1 MIIGRAQPPPGRVGK
16 VRWAPSIHHVAQRSS
31 ARRIES
37 ARDPRERGHTTTHHL
52 THPPAAMAEDGRPA
66 WMSRS
71 NVTRPSEPGIGG
83 GDMPECGVVT
93 DPDAYYIDAIDGR
106 LAPGEG
112 SIPVAAMTRALPAN
126 LPISLEIRSRYYRE
140 RYPDHVERARVI
152 LERTRAFLADLT
164 ADTDT
169 E

>member
-1 MIIGRAQPPPGRVGK
+1 
-16 VRWAPSIHHVAQRSS
+16 
-31 ARRIES
+31 
-37 ARDPRERGHTTTHHL
+37 
-52 THPPAAMAEDGRPA
+52 
-66 WMSRS
+66 
-71 NVTRPSEPGIGG
+71 
-83 GDMPECGVVT
+83 MPECGVVT

-112 SIPVAAMTRALPAN
+112 SVPVAAMTRALPAN

>member
-1 MIIGRAQPPPGRVGK
+1 MRSITLPGDSGRPFHHERVGHHPEK
-16 VRWAPSIHHVAQRSS
+16 IKEIPERWLSYAQ
-31 ARRIES
+31 
-37 ARDPRERGHTTTHHL
+37 L
-52 THPPAAMAEDGRPA
+52 C
-66 WMSRS
+66 
-71 NVTRPSEPGIGG
+71 
-83 GDMPECGVVT
+83 DMPERGVIT
-93 DPDAYYIDAIDGR
+93 DADEYFIDAVDGR

-112 SIPVAAMTRALPAN
+112 SIPCGDDQSLARQ

-152 LERTRAFLADLT
+152 LERTRAFFADLT